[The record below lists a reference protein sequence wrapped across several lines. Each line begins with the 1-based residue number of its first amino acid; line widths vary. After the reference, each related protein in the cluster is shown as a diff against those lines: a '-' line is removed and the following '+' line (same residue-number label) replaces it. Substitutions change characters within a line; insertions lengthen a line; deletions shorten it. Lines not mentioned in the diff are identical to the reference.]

1 MHMNN
6 IILIGFMGA
15 GKSTIGRRLARESGL
30 LFVDTD
36 DKIEEEQQEKISHI
50 FETKGET
57 CFRDLETQALKDLL
71 GCGRRMVIAVG
82 GGLPMREEN
91 RRLLKELGTV
101 IYLKAE
107 IDTLVERLAG
117 DTTRPKLQGGSL
129 REKIE
134 NLMQQR
140 EAVYVETADEEI
152 FTDARKPGMVVREIK
167 DRFLPDL

>member
-1 MHMNN
+1 MNN

-15 GKSTIGRRLARESGL
+15 GKSTIGRKLARESGF

-50 FETKGET
+50 FETKGEA
-57 CFRDLETQALKDLL
+57 CFRDMETQALKDLL
-71 GCGRRMVIAVG
+71 GSGNSMIIAVG

-101 IYLKAE
+101 IYLKAG
-107 IDTLVERLAG
+107 IDTLVRRLTG
-117 DTTRPKLQGGSL
+117 DTSRPKLQGGSSL

-134 NLMQQR
+134 DLMRQR
-140 EAVYVETADEEI
+140 ESVYIGTADEEI
-152 FTDARKPGMVVREIK
+152 FTDNLEPEEIAREIK
-167 DRFLPDL
+167 DRFFPDL

>member
-1 MHMNN
+1 MDN

-15 GKSTIGRRLARESGL
+15 GKSTIGRKLARDGRFV
-30 LFVDTD
+30 FVDTD

-50 FETKGET
+50 FETKGEAY
-57 CFRDLETQALKDLL
+57 FRDLETQALKDLL
-71 GCGRRMVIAVG
+71 SCKMRMVIAVG

-107 IDTLVERLAG
+107 IDTLVSRLTG
-117 DTTRPKLQGGSL
+117 DTSRPKLRGGSL

-134 NLMQQR
+134 TLMQQR
-140 EAVYVETADEEI
+140 EAIYLETADEEI
-152 FTDARKPGMVVREIK
+152 FTDEKEPEKIAKEIK
-167 DRFLPDL
+167 ERFFPDL